1 MSKTLDQLVG
11 QLIIAGFRS
20 DKVSDSSNISRYIK
34 EYNLSGVI
42 LYDEDLEK
50 SGPGTRNIKST
61 AQVKK
66 LTSTLQSISKA
77 PLFISIDQEGGH
89 VNRLKT
95 SYGFPEFPSWKHIGA
110 IDNTLIPKNLPALS
124 LRQWSRQVLT

>member
-34 EYNLSGVI
+34 KYNLSGVI

-50 SGPGTRNIKST
+50 SEPGTRNIKSP
-61 AQVKK
+61 AQVKTCFDHCLRDRVGKFFGNKSIINRSNMFPRWK
-66 LTSTLQSISKA
+66 L
-77 PLFISIDQEGGH
+77 
-89 VNRLKT
+89 
-95 SYGFPEFPSWKHIGA
+95 WKPVGCF
-110 IDNTLIPKNLPALS
+110 
-124 LRQWSRQVLT
+124 